1 MMAQFKAVCL
11 VTCTST
17 EPAFPLDIAK
27 LKEKAQAEDEKPC
40 FDLNTNLQKLEAL
53 VRMVHGS
60 LESKPKIIDDF
71 NEQHPECTK
80 NNIEKKLKDGFIKDK
95 RGNDPRL
102 RYYATDQTLE

>member
-1 MMAQFKAVCL
+1 M
-11 VTCTST
+11 
-17 EPAFPLDIAK
+17 
-27 LKEKAQAEDEKPC
+27 DEKPC

-80 NNIEKKLKDGFIKDK
+80 NNIEKKQMRDNLYKDIDVINKFKNMAKCTYNKVRHI
-95 RGNDPRL
+95 
-102 RYYATDQTLE
+102 